1 MEKSEQSDIAKK
13 TSKIEQQIQRL
24 AGRIEQ
30 LKIQWNLFFSGEIR
44 LPPEKER
51 ETIEHSIRKI
61 LESEYKSPRV
71 NLLVQNLSSS
81 FSLYNNMWLKKMNEL
96 ETGVSRIPKK
106 TAFAETPPPVK
117 KNSKADT
124 DKKGADQEKIR
135 VMDVSLNDEKSFE
148 NFYNRCKTMI
158 PEDRSTD
165 AHRDRVINSLKL
177 KLITQNVVEAK
188 VAISVTEGKL
198 KIKVKK

>member
-1 MEKSEQSDIAKK
+1 MEKSEQSDTGNK
-13 TSKIEQQIQRL
+13 TSRVEQQIQRL
-24 AGRIEQ
+24 ASRIEQ

-51 ETIEHSIRKI
+51 ETIENSIRKI

-106 TAFAETPPPVK
+106 KAFADTPPPAKQAAKPVQK
-117 KNSKADT
+117 EAEK
-124 DKKGADQEKIR
+124 EKINL
-135 VMDVSLNDEKSFE
+135 VDVSLNNEKSFE
-148 NFYNRCKTMI
+148 DFYNRCKTMI
-158 PEDRSTD
+158 PEDKSTD

-188 VAISVTEGKL
+188 VAISVNEGKL